1 MGSFRQL
8 AAIFLVAM
16 PTTAQQATPQLA
28 QQPRAVLDDAQFD
41 RLQRELT
48 PDPAAPWRSVPW
60 QIDLLAAQREA
71 AALHKPLFVWAMDGH
86 PLGCT

>member
-1 MGSFRQL
+1 MRHLRLLSASL
-8 AAIFLVAM
+8 LLVVA
-16 PTTAQQATPQLA
+16 PA
-28 QQPRAVLDDAQFD
+28 QQPPLDLATFT

-60 QIDLLAAQREA
+60 QLDLLAAQRDA
-71 AALHKPLFVWAMDGH
+71 AAQHKPLFVWAMDGH